1 MGVVSIESFRETGPG
16 CCWWT
21 AGPAVV
27 IYPMSPSLEILLLEY
42 KELAGEHYLVVV
54 SDPKTFVD
62 SMVKSNL
69 FDLLYM

>member
-1 MGVVSIESFRETGPG
+1 
-16 CCWWT
+16 
-21 AGPAVV
+21 
-27 IYPMSPSLEILLLEY
+27 MSPSLEILLLEY

-54 SDPKTFVD
+54 CVYESDPKTFVD